1 MKMLE
6 HFSGNPARQAWGK
19 PNQEK
24 GRADAAPGQ
33 VNVR

>member
-1 MKMLE
+1 MKVLD
-6 HFSGNPARQAWGK
+6 HFSGDPKRQAGGK

-33 VNVR
+33 LAFR